1 MSVFDFEKDP
11 RLARLVSFYEQLSLE
26 NLSALSSIYTSE
38 AFFKDP
44 FQEVKGHQAIEAVF
58 QHMYATMERPYFRV
72 LTAMAQNEEAFLR
85 WHFYF
90 CFKRNPHVTQV
101 IEGSSYVRF
110 APDGR
115 VEWHRDYW
123 DAAEELYE
131 KIPLLGSVMRGL
143 KRMARS

>member
-1 MSVFDFEKDP
+1 MSSFDLEQDP
-11 RLARLVSFYEQLSLE
+11 RLARLVSFYEQLSPE

-44 FQEVKGHQAIEAVF
+44 FQEVKGHQAIQAVF
-58 QHMYATMERPYFRV
+58 QHMYIALERPYFRV
-72 LTAMAQNEEAFLR
+72 LTAMAKNDDAFLR

-90 CFKRNPHVTQV
+90 CFKRNPAVEQV